1 MLRITVELILNAR
14 SETLGILEIDD
25 DGGTPEFG
33 NYVIRQ
39 PSPLI
44 SRQFLHYQRSLGW
57 LPLVEHATKV
67 WRIMQE

>member
-1 MLRITVELILNAR
+1 
-14 SETLGILEIDD
+14 LGILEIDD

-67 WRIMQE
+67 WRIMRE